1 MTNLDVVENS
11 ISKVKK
17 YLSILNVYKK
27 YKLEEIMKDL
37 TLKGAIE
44 RYLYLAIQSTIDLAD
59 AVISFKNLRRPAT
72 FSESFSILKEN
83 EMISDKSELSMVQM
97 AKFRNKI
104 THDYEDLDYNIIYNI
119 LIKRLEDI
127 NYFLDEI
134 HKNI

>member
-11 ISKVKK
+11 ISKVRK

-27 YKLEEIMKDL
+27 YKLEEIIKDL
-37 TLKGAIE
+37 TLKGAVE

-59 AVISFKNLRRPAT
+59 AVISFKNLRRPST
-72 FSESFSILKEN
+72 LSESFSILKEN
-83 EMISDKSELSMVQM
+83 KIISDKSELNMVQM

-119 LIKRLEDI
+119 LINRLEDI
-127 NYFLDEI
+127 NYFLSEI
-134 HKNI
+134 HKSI